1 MASTEAM
8 PQIELAQWTER
19 IHRSELQNVLTGT
32 KPAISFALGLPAPEL
47 FPVTDIAEAVEEV
60 LRVDRSALQY
70 GPPSLELKEQVVEL
84 MKWRRVAVKT
94 GQVFL
99 TSGAQQGLSLL
110 ARLLLNP
117 GGRVLCD
124 ELAYSGFQQAV
135 SVLTPQIQT
144 VRSGSDTGID
154 SQAIEQLLVAGMRP
168 AFIYAMSE
176 GHNPLSVSMSARDR
190 ERLARIAA
198 RFSVPVVEDDAYGFL
213 QYESDGLLPMR
224 GYEERWVL
232 YVGSFSK
239 ILCPSFR
246 VGWLIVPEELQSN
259 LAILKEASDIDT
271 STFCQKVICAY
282 LRMGRLKSHISA
294 LRTEYR
300 QRRDAML
307 EALAQHFP
315 DGSRWSR
322 PAGGV
327 FIWVEMPA
335 HINTSHLLR
344 ASLSSEGIAFLP
356 GSAFAMGDVPG
367 ATNCMRLN
375 FSHACIQDIQSGI
388 ERLGRLSREFA
399 DRRRV
404 GATVM

>member
-282 LRMGRLKSHISA
+282 LRLVRLTSHLSA
-294 LRTEYR
+294 LRPAYR
-300 QRRDAML
+300 
-307 EALAQHFP
+307 
-315 DGSRWSR
+315 
-322 PAGGV
+322 
-327 FIWVEMPA
+327 
-335 HINTSHLLR
+335 
-344 ASLSSEGIAFLP
+344 
-356 GSAFAMGDVPG
+356 
-367 ATNCMRLN
+367 
-375 FSHACIQDIQSGI
+375 
-388 ERLGRLSREFA
+388 
-399 DRRRV
+399 
-404 GATVM
+404 